1 MLDPSAGAVTIVP
14 VSPQV
19 LHAANVVARALIPV
33 FGILFLDWSGGK
45 VLLVYFADTL
55 GSMYAGSHDRVR
67 SSTAMTT

>member
-1 MLDPSAGAVTIVP
+1 MP
-14 VSPQV
+14 VSPPV

-55 GSMYAGSHDRVR
+55 GSMYAI
-67 SSTAMTT
+67 STLADMIGPIRAWQ